1 MSVPQPAPKPE
12 SQRVA
17 VLSSTSTTVENYPN
31 LFMSP
36 FGNDGVIPV
45 YSSIPI
51 VADGSTACLPCV
63 VCGNSTR
70 ALEII
75 TIEASRLQSQ
85 FDTGVVLGLSN

>member
-1 MSVPQPAPKPE
+1 MSIPQPAPKPA
-12 SQRVA
+12 SQQVA
-17 VLSSTSTTVENYPN
+17 VLSTTSATTENYPN

-51 VADGSTACLPCV
+51 VADGSGACLPCV

-70 ALEII
+70 TLEIVS
-75 TIEASRLQSQ
+75 IEASRLQSE
-85 FDTGVVLGLSN
+85 FDTGIVLGLSN